1 MKFYKLVLSGL
12 FGLFLVS
19 GCTTNTKL
27 TGTWSDP
34 DNKASYKDIMVVGIS
49 DNEQKRRAYES
60 FFVAS
65 FQDKG
70 IGSIASYTVINK
82 KEKVSLSGKKGAF
95 RKVVESAIEGSNIDA
110 VLVTHLVSIEEDE
123 VYRPSLDYQ
132 PIYSTGYGGRYG
144 GGAYYNRP
152 YYGGMYGYHGH
163 VTTYVQQPGY
173 YTEERIYVL
182 ESNLYDVASAE
193 LVWTTRSQTSAPES
207 IQQAVKEISSLIIS
221 DLEER
226 KLIH

>member
-1 MKFYKLVLSGL
+1 MKFYKLALSGL
-12 FGLFLVS
+12 FGLLLVS
-19 GCTTNTKL
+19 GCATNTKL

-34 DNKASYKDIMVVGIS
+34 ENKASYKNIMVVGVS
-49 DNEQKRRAYES
+49 NNEQKRRAYES

-70 IGSIASYTVINK
+70 VASVASYTVIHNK
-82 KEKVSLSGKKGAF
+82 EEVSLTGKKGAF
-95 RKVVESAIEGSNIDA
+95 RKVVESAIEGSHIDA
-110 VLVTHLVSIEEDE
+110 VLVTHVVSIEQEE
-123 VYRPSLDYQ
+123 VYRPSMDYQ
-132 PIYSTGYGGRYG
+132 PLYSS
-144 GGAYYNRP
+144 GAYYNRP
-152 YYGGMYGYHGH
+152 YYGGMYGYHGY

-173 YTEERIYVL
+173 YTEEQTYVL

-193 LVWTTRSQTSAPES
+193 LIWTTRSQTNAPES
-207 IQQAVKEISSLIIS
+207 IQQAVKDISSLIIS

>member
-1 MKFYKLVLSGL
+1 MKFYKLALSGL
-12 FGLFLVS
+12 FGLLLVS
-19 GCTTNTKL
+19 GCATNTKL

-34 DNKASYKDIMVVGIS
+34 ENKASYKNIMVVGVS
-49 DNEQKRRAYES
+49 NNEQKRRAYES

-70 IGSIASYTVINK
+70 VASIASYTVIHNK
-82 KEKVSLSGKKGAF
+82 EEVSLTGKKGAF
-95 RKVVESAIEGSNIDA
+95 RKVVESAIEGSDIDA

-132 PIYSTGYGGRYG
+132 PSYGGSYGGRYG

-152 YYGGMYGYHGH
+152 YYGGMYGYHGY

-173 YTEERIYVL
+173 YTEEQTYVL

-193 LVWTTRSQTSAPES
+193 LVWTTRSQTNAPES
-207 IQQAVKEISSLIIS
+207 IQQAVKDISSLIIS